1 MMRHK
6 INIKKGFFKYS
17 FIIKHCIKRV
27 LKEEDV
33 VCRTETNVTIC
44 SNDEI
49 RELNRKFRG
58 KDVSTDV
65 LSFPANELTDK
76 FLKAVRSGQ
85 AMDYDFSTK
94 RFYLGDIA
102 ISIDTAKSQAIE
114 YGHSLRREIAFL
126 TIHGTL
132 HILGYDHI
140 EEKDEEEMR
149 KRQRDILEKL
159 RIKR

>member
-1 MMRHK
+1 MRHK
-6 INIKKGFFKYS
+6 INIKKGFFKYT
-17 FIIKHCIKRV
+17 FIIKRCIKKALR
-27 LKEEDV
+27 EENV

-49 RELNRKFRG
+49 RNLNKRFRG

-65 LSFPANELTDK
+65 LSFPANELDGT
-76 FLKAVRSGQ
+76 FSKAVRSGQ
-85 AMDYDFSTK
+85 SLDYDFSTK

-102 ISIDTAKSQAIE
+102 ISIDTAKAQAIE
-114 YGHSLRREIAFL
+114 YGHSLRRELAFL

-149 KRQRDILEKL
+149 KKQREILKKL
-159 RIKR
+159 KIKR